1 MTPHWRYAPVLESP
15 ALVGFNQHGRLTDG
29 SLPPHD
35 MSMVGYLMETNQ
47 KPIGD
52 GCTLASSDGPPVN
65 DCYQLV
71 YIDAGGW
78 EKTKREDTK
87 YPKK

>member
-1 MTPHWRYAPVLESP
+1 
-15 ALVGFNQHGRLTDG
+15 
-29 SLPPHD
+29 
-35 MSMVGYLMETNQ
+35 METNQ

-78 EKTKREDTK
+78 EVLDQYGCIHDGILAVVLITTLSCLFSCLV
-87 YPKK
+87 